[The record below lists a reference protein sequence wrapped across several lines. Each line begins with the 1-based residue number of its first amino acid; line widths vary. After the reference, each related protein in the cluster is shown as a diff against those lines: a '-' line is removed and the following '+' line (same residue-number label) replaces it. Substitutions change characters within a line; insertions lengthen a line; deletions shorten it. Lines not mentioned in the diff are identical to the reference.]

1 MKINQA
7 IKVVLVDDEKH
18 CTESLNIQLSRLDT
32 PVVVLAK
39 FNDPVSAIAYLKENP
54 CDILFLDIEMPAM
67 SGFDLLN
74 RLNQFTFDVVFT
86 TAYDQ
91 YAIKAFQYSALNYL
105 LKPIDELELT
115 ACLERWLD
123 KKQKTLQADQFSF
136 MLEMLKNSAK
146 LQTRVALPTTD
157 GLEFIEIA
165 KIIRCQAESNY
176 THIFLQNNISFLI
189 CRTLK
194 DVDSILRPN
203 GFLRIHQSH
212 LVNPQHLKR
221 FVRSDGGYVVM
232 SDDVQLSI
240 SKANKQQVLEVVN
253 AIDRL

>member
-1 MKINQA
+1 MKMYQP

-18 CTESLNIQLSRLDT
+18 CTESLSIQLEQLDIPT
-32 PVVVLAK
+32 IVLGK
-39 FNDPVSAIAYLKENP
+39 FNDPLTAMAFLKENS
-54 CDILFLDIEMPAM
+54 CDMLFLDIEMPAM

-74 RLNQFTFDVVFT
+74 RLNRFSFDVVFT

-91 YAIKAFQYSALNYL
+91 YAIKAFQFSALSYL
-105 LKPIDELELT
+105 LKPIDEIELT
-115 ACLERWLD
+115 DCINRWLE
-123 KKQKTLQADQFSF
+123 KKQKTLQTDQFSF
-136 MLEMLKNSAK
+136 MLDMLKNSAK
-146 LQTRVALPTTD
+146 LQTKVALPTTD
-157 GLEFIEIA
+157 GLEFIEIT

-176 THIFLQNNISFLI
+176 THIYLQDNISFLI

-221 FVRSDGGYVVM
+221 YVRSDGGYVVM
-232 SDDVQLSI
+232 SDDAQLSI

-253 AIDRL
+253 AIERL

>member
-1 MKINQA
+1 MKTDQP

-18 CTESLNIQLSRLDT
+18 CTESLSIQLQQLEIPT
-32 PVVVLAK
+32 EIVGK
-39 FNDPVSAIAYLKENP
+39 FNDPLAAMTFLKETT
-54 CDILFLDIEMPAM
+54 CDLLFLDIEMPSM

-74 RLNQFTFDVVFT
+74 RLNQFAFDVVFT

-91 YAIKAFQYSALNYL
+91 YAIKAFQFSALSYL
-105 LKPIDELELT
+105 LKPVDEQELT
-115 ACLERWLD
+115 ECITRWLD

-146 LQTRVALPTTD
+146 QQTKVALPTTD
-157 GLEFIEIA
+157 GLEFIEIN

-176 THIFLQNNISFLI
+176 THIYLQDNASHLI

-194 DVDSILRPN
+194 DVDNILRPN

-232 SDDVQLSI
+232 SDGAQLSI
-240 SKANKQQVLEVVN
+240 SKANRQQVLEVVN
-253 AIDRL
+253 AIERL